1 MIIECVNCKTKFIKT
16 KVGAFI
22 VSFLLALF
30 LLSVSAYFG
39 YDVSKEGLWLKMII
53 LIPSFIL
60 YSSLKSKN

>member
-1 MIIECVNCKTKFIKT
+1 MKKIIKT

-39 YDVSKEGLWLKMII
+39 YDVSKEGVWLKMII
-53 LIPSFIL
+53 LIPALIL